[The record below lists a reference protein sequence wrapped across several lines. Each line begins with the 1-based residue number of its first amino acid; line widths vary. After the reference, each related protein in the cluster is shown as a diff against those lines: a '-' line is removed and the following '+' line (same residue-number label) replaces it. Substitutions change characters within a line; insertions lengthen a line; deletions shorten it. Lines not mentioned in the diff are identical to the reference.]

1 MGPGEWSAR
10 SFCLVCFVFC
20 LFVLVLILVL
30 VFFWVFCFV
39 LVFCGA
45 GVEPR
50 VLGKHSAD
58 EFYQVQP
65 FRISLENVYVLFWV
79 FIIFTA
85 YFSH

>member
-1 MGPGEWSAR
+1 MLGL
-10 SFCLVCFVFC
+10 FCFLSVCFGFD
-20 LFVLVLILVL
+20 FGFG
-30 VFFWVFCFV
+30 FFWVFCFV

>member
-1 MGPGEWSAR
+1 MLGL
-10 SFCLVCFVFC
+10 FCFLSVCFGFD
-20 LFVLVLILVL
+20 FGFG
-30 VFFWVFCFV
+30 FFWVFCFG